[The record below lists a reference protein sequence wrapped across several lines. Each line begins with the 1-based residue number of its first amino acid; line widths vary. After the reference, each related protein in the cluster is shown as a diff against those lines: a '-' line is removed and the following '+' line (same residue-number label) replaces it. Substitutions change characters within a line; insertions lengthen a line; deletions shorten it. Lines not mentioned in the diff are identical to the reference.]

1 MQSGTSYHPEIDGLR
16 ACAVVPVV
24 LFHLGA
30 GWLPGGFLGVD
41 VFFVISGFLIT
52 RILLRD
58 IEAGTFSFAEFMTR
72 RILRIVPAMLT
83 MIVATLAVTWFF
95 VFRPD
100 QPGIGGQAVAAL
112 LSVANIYFWRTTGN
126 YWGPQAEQSPLLH
139 TWSLSVEE
147 QFYLVAPLCFW
158 MVHRVAPQRLRPAI
172 LVATLAS
179 FGLFLYSLAVG
190 RLTSTFYL
198 LPTRAWELG
207 AGCCLAAFLPADHR
221 IRSEQAPWRDTV
233 GLLGLGLILATFVL
247 APWAGT
253 GLNWMASLTV
263 VGSVLV
269 LAFAQVGPCHWLL
282 TRQPLTWL
290 GKASYSIYLWHW
302 PVIVLAELLGRKA
315 TPWLLCIPILLLGA
329 LSYYLVETPSRRNR
343 RLLPVIAGGYALAIC
358 LAFAVAQ
365 SNRHHDTSAFGRPT
379 LSLESYGLHGP
390 RWVSDRGRDRF
401 WDSMRISYE
410 VPDRVRPADEYVH
423 GGLILGQEG
432 TPRVV
437 VLGDSHGCMWA
448 SAIRTVIERRGITT
462 SFQAAEGTQPFIDL
476 PVDRSRAG
484 VFTAQERIDFDKA
497 RMAWIARWK
506 PDLVIVS
513 ALWSV
518 SLESDADP
526 LLEFL
531 ESHAGHVLLV
541 EQPPELDIVDRR
553 SVMQWLCY
561 QRLQPRE
568 GVRHYLPATNT
579 EAYGRGRTALRNLAK
594 RYRNVT
600 VMPTYDLYAGGADGH
615 EALVLDGKNVVYM
628 DDDHL
633 TDYGA
638 QLAVPRFE
646 AIISDLVPAEPVTP

>member
-1 MQSGTSYHPEIDGLR
+1 MQSGTSYRREIDGLR

-58 IEAGTFSFAEFMTR
+58 IEAGTFSFTEFMVR

-207 AGCCLAAFLPADHR
+207 AGCCLAAFLPPDR
-221 IRSEQAPWRDTV
+221 QVQSKRAPWRDTA
-233 GLLGLGLILATFVL
+233 GLFGLGLILATFVL
-247 APWAGT
+247 APWAGKN
-253 GLNWMASLTV
+253 LNWMASLTV
-263 VGSVLV
+263 VGSALV
-269 LAFAQVGPCHWLL
+269 LAFAQAGPCHWLL

-329 LSYYLVETPSRRNR
+329 LSYCLVETPSRRNR

-358 LAFAVAQ
+358 LAVAVAR
-365 SNRHHDTSAFGRPT
+365 SNGHYDTSAFGRPT
-379 LSLESYGLHGP
+379 VTLVSYGLRGP
-390 RWVSDRGRDRF
+390 RWVSDRVSDRF

-410 VPDRVRPADEYVH
+410 VPDRVRPADEYVQ
-423 GGLILGQEG
+423 GGLIFGPEG

-437 VLGDSHGCMWA
+437 VLGDSHGCM
-448 SAIRTVIERRGITT
+448 E
-462 SFQAAEGTQPFIDL
+462 L
-476 PVDRSRAG
+476 RSRSSICRPARVGSTLHSPRRRTSTSTRHAWHGLLAG
-484 VFTAQERIDFDKA
+484 
-497 RMAWIARWK
+497 
-506 PDLVIVS
+506 S
-513 ALWSV
+513 
-518 SLESDADP
+518 
-526 LLEFL
+526 
-531 ESHAGHVLLV
+531 
-541 EQPPELDIVDRR
+541 
-553 SVMQWLCY
+553 
-561 QRLQPRE
+561 
-568 GVRHYLPATNT
+568 
-579 EAYGRGRTALRNLAK
+579 
-594 RYRNVT
+594 
-600 VMPTYDLYAGGADGH
+600 PT
-615 EALVLDGKNVVYM
+615 
-628 DDDHL
+628 
-633 TDYGA
+633 
-638 QLAVPRFE
+638 
-646 AIISDLVPAEPVTP
+646 S